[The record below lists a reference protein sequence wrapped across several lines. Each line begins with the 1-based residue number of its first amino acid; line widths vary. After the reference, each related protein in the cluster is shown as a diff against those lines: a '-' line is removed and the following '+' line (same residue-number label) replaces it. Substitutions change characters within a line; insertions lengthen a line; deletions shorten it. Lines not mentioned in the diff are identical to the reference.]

1 MTAVVYGLHL
11 MVVVALIFLVLM
23 QRSEGGALGM
33 GGSSNSMMT
42 GRGAADALARGTGI
56 LGAIFFITSLSLTLM
71 AGGQRA
77 PASVVDQPA
86 GNVLNL
92 SFDPV
97 VRWFEDLNKGAPS
110 QQPAL
115 TAPAPSPLAAATPVA
130 PPEPATTEAV
140 PPTGDVAPAPTS
152 VLTRAAPL
160 AEPSVT
166 PAPAAPALAANR
178 PAAAVVPA
186 RPAAPAPVV
195 SARPPAPVSA
205 SNNAA
210 VAPAELTEPAAPAA
224 RPRGRSGPDE

>member
-33 GGSSNSMMT
+33 GGNSNSMMT

-71 AGGQRA
+71 AGGQRT

-86 GNVLNL
+86 GNVLNI

-110 QQPAL
+110 QQPAA

-130 PPEPATTEAV
+130 PAEPTTTEAL

-152 VLTRAAPL
+152 VLTRAVPL
-160 AEPSVT
+160 AEPPAT
-166 PAPAAPALAANR
+166 PAPAPTALAANR
-178 PAAAVVPA
+178 PAAAIVPA
-186 RPAAPAPVV
+186 RPAAPAP
-195 SARPPAPVSA
+195 SPRPPAPVSV

-210 VAPAELTEPAAPAA
+210 AAPAESTEPQVPAA